1 MTWPRSPRFKVR
13 LRWLFVCTHARHRS
27 ASSPPPAIPGIIAGV
42 ASRSA
47 VEQPAARKARGRPAT
62 GQTTAHPVRLPS
74 PMWAGLERIG
84 GKRGRAGV
92 IRDAIS
98 LYMALWAELGGIARE
113 HGLSPDVVVRDAV
126 AVYLAASRDPVGGEI
141 DDIAREQGRPRDAVV
156 RDAVADY
163 VL

>member
-1 MTWPRSPRFKVR
+1 
-13 LRWLFVCTHARHRS
+13 
-27 ASSPPPAIPGIIAGV
+27 
-42 ASRSA
+42 
-47 VEQPAARKARGRPAT
+47 
-62 GQTTAHPVRLPS
+62 
-74 PMWAGLERIG
+74 MWAGLERIG

-92 IRDAIS
+92 IRDAIT

-113 HGLSPDVVVRDAV
+113 HCLSPDVVVRDAV

-163 VL
+163 VLRHWRHKGGRAPGR

>member
-1 MTWPRSPRFKVR
+1 M
-13 LRWLFVCTHARHRS
+13 
-27 ASSPPPAIPGIIAGV
+27 
-42 ASRSA
+42 
-47 VEQPAARKARGRPAT
+47 EQPAARKARGRPAT

-163 VL
+163 VLRHWRHKGGRAPGR

>member
-1 MTWPRSPRFKVR
+1 M
-13 LRWLFVCTHARHRS
+13 
-27 ASSPPPAIPGIIAGV
+27 
-42 ASRSA
+42 
-47 VEQPAARKARGRPAT
+47 EQPAARKARGRPAT

-113 HGLSPDVVVRDAV
+113 HGLSPDVVVREAA
-126 AVYLAASRDPVGGEI
+126 AVYIAASRDPVGGEL

-163 VL
+163 VLRHRRRTRGAAQDR

>member
-1 MTWPRSPRFKVR
+1 M
-13 LRWLFVCTHARHRS
+13 
-27 ASSPPPAIPGIIAGV
+27 
-42 ASRSA
+42 
-47 VEQPAARKARGRPAT
+47 EQPAARKARGRPAT

-74 PMWAGLERIG
+74 PMWVGLERIG

-163 VL
+163 VLRHWRHKGGRAPGR